1 MSAMDE
7 RRYDNTVAAEL
18 RALNQLFA
26 TVRYDRRGRI
36 KSANPRFVRLLGHE
50 LEDIIGSSAALFERS
65 GATPLLQTG
74 AWDRI
79 LDGETH
85 REGRFWLTKTG
96 QELWLDM
103 TFVPIGIPSDDDFEV
118 VQIISDLTDQQEK
131 IADERG
137 QIEAIGNSQ
146 AVIQFSLDGHVLDAN
161 TLFLETMGYELS
173 EIVGQDHS
181 MFVDPDMSSHQ
192 EYRDFW
198 ASLGRGEHQS
208 GEYRRRHKSGRDVW
222 LQAVY
227 SPVLDLAGRPIKI
240 VKFATDRTAEKLR
253 QADYEWQINAIH
265 KSNCVVTLGMNGTIL
280 DANDKFLEAVGF
292 SLEEIAGRHHRI
304 LVDGAEAHGL
314 AYSQFWHALKRGEH
328 QSGLYKR
335 VGKDGRQI
343 WLQATYNPIFDANGM
358 PSKVVKFA
366 SVVTEERL
374 LQAEYQGQIAAI
386 NQAQCVISF
395 ALDGTVIDANDN
407 FLELTGYRFGEVY
420 GQHHSMFISA
430 DAADSDEYRSFWR
443 ELGLGRHK
451 AGEYKRIGKEGR
463 EIWLQATYNPILDME
478 GRPFKIVKYAVDV
491 TAERLRQADYEGQIE
506 AINKSQGVVELAL
519 DGTILAVNENFLS
532 TLGFYRE
539 DVVGKHHSELVEKS
553 YAKSVEYSLFW
564 ETLRS
569 GQYHAG
575 LYKRLGKDGKEI
587 WIQASYN
594 PILDLNGCPRKVIKY
609 ATDVTSNVALAE
621 AFEDAKRQAHLDSG
635 TSLPNRTKLVAF
647 METALASAAASM
659 TVFYVDLDRFKPIND
674 THGHHV
680 GDLVLGAV
688 ADRLRRAI
696 RADHMVAR
704 VGGDEFV
711 IAAPGMPAEA
721 VERFCM
727 KLMETVGAPIRHES
741 GDLTVGMSIGVAIA
755 PMDGTTPDELLR
767 AADTA
772 LYRSKQSGRG
782 QFSYFAAEMNDKIM
796 LQRKLTEDMR
806 HSLTAGHFFLEYQP
820 RFDTRARQMRSV
832 EALVRWAHP
841 ERGRIPPCDFIPLAE
856 QNGLI
861 VPLGDWILDTAC
873 EAAANWSGI
882 GVSVNVSPV
891 QFRDTKFVDKV
902 RDCLRRSGLK
912 GQLLELE
919 ITEGVLLEDAE
930 RAIEVLNEL
939 KAMGVKLAMDDFG
952 TGYSSLSYLRN
963 FPFDVIKIDRSFI
976 SDLDT
981 RESARPIVQAILGL
995 GRALGLSV
1003 TAEGVETNEQLA
1015 LLTADHCS
1023 EIQGFLMSRP
1033 LSQAKIS
1040 ELIEKVPEITGEALL
1055 QTA

>member
-1 MSAMDE
+1 MNE
-7 RRYDNTVAAEL
+7 QRNGNAAEL
-18 RALNQLFA
+18 IAVNQLFA
-26 TVRYDRRGRI
+26 TVRYDRRGQI
-36 KSANPRFVRLLGHE
+36 KSANHRFVRLIGHE
-50 LEDIIGSSAALFERS
+50 LEDILGSNGELFEPA
-65 GATPLLQTG
+65 GVTPPLQSEAG
-74 AWDRI
+74 GRV
-79 LDGETH
+79 LDGDTY
-85 REGRFWLTKTG
+85 REGRLWLTKTG
-96 QELWLDM
+96 RELWLDM
-103 TFVPIGIPSDDDFEV
+103 TFVPIGATSDDDFEI

-131 IADERG
+131 LADERG
-137 QIEAIGNSQ
+137 QIEAIRNTQ

-161 TLFLETMGYELS
+161 AQFLQAMGYELS
-173 EIVGQDHS
+173 EVLGKHHS
-181 MFVDPDMSSHQ
+181 IFVDPVFSNRQ

-198 ASLGRGEHQS
+198 LSLGRGTHHS
-208 GEYRRRHKSGRDVW
+208 GEYRRRHKTGRDVW

-280 DANDKFLEAVGF
+280 DANDKFLHVIGY
-292 SLEEIAGRHHRI
+292 SLEEVEGRHHRI
-304 LVDGAEAHGL
+304 LVDRAEAHGL
-314 AYSQFWHALKRGEH
+314 AYNQFWHALRRGEH

-335 VGKDGRQI
+335 VGKDGRQV
-343 WLQATYNPIFDANGM
+343 WLQATYNPIFDANGI
-358 PSKVVKFA
+358 PSKVVNFS

-395 ALDGTVIDANDN
+395 SLDGTITDANDK

-420 GQHHSMFISA
+420 GRHHSMFVSA
-430 DAADSDEYRSFWR
+430 NAAASDDYRRFWR
-443 ELGLGRHK
+443 ELSLGLHK
-451 AGEYKRIGKEGR
+451 AGEYKRIGKDGR

-491 TAERLRQADYEGQIE
+491 TAERLKQADFEGQIE
-506 AINKSQGVVELAL
+506 AITKSQGVVALAL
-519 DGTILAVNENFLS
+519 DGTILDVNDNFLA
-532 TLGFYRE
+532 TLGFARE
-539 DVVGKHHSELVEKS
+539 DIIGKHHSHLVEKS
-553 YAKSVEYSLFW
+553 YARSMEYSEFW
-564 ETLRS
+564 ETLRR
-569 GQYHAG
+569 GRYHAG

-594 PILDLNGCPRKVIKY
+594 PILDLNGQPRKVIKY

-621 AFEDAKRQAHLDSG
+621 AFEDAKRQAHLDPG

-659 TVFYVDLDRFKPIND
+659 TVLYIDLDRFKPIND

-680 GDLVLGAV
+680 GDLVLAAV

-696 RADHMVAR
+696 RPDQIVAR

-711 IAAPGMPAEA
+711 IAAPAMPVET
-721 VERFCM
+721 VERFCG
-727 KLMETVGAPIRHES
+727 KLMDMIAAPIRHES
-741 GDLTVGMSIGVAIA
+741 GELTVGVSIGVAVA

-796 LQRKLTEDMR
+796 MQRKMTEDMR

-841 ERGRIPPCDFIPLAE
+841 ERGRIPPGDFIPLAE

-891 QFRDTKFVDKV
+891 QFRDPKFVEKV
-902 RDCLRRSGLK
+902 RNCLRRSGLN
-912 GQLLELE
+912 GELLELE
-919 ITEGVLLEDAE
+919 ITEGVLLEDADL
-930 RAIEVLNEL
+930 AIEVLNAL

-995 GRALGLSV
+995 GRALGLTV

-1033 LSQAKIS
+1033 LSEAKIS
-1040 ELIEKVPEITGEALL
+1040 ELVEKVPEIMRDALL
-1055 QTA
+1055 QTAGV